1 MAPCFPSYWAI
12 EIIWTTCVAHLC
24 SNQILT
30 QIGGPEGEMLIY
42 LGMPQLLD
50 LVAWVENFREIIE
63 ETFPEIIGLV
73 SSERAYFDER
83 PNLLAADGKTVDVT
97 KAKDSLAW
105 VNNILWDAHDLAKD
119 EFIIRTTEQAE
130 KLLDRFYK

>member
-1 MAPCFPSYWAI
+1 
-12 EIIWTTCVAHLC
+12 
-24 SNQILT
+24 
-30 QIGGPEGEMLIY
+30 MLIY